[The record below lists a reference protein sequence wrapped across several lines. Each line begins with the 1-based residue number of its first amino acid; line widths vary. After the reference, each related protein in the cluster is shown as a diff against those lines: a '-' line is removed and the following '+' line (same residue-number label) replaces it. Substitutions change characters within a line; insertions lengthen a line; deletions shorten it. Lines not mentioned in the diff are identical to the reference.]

1 MDAVESADKHLLAKK
16 FECSSELKLSWLIVL
31 SQILFIFKSY
41 LITYVICCGRKD
53 GFSVT
58 GASRQWQDRGRL
70 VETEAK
76 TKAGGVETV
85 AVEIPPRGETVPR
98 GTTSL
103 PASTQSKTEM
113 WQLTDLR
120 QRLLRPTKWVQQPP
134 HFIVLPQRYKSVEWP
149 LVRRTAANLCHLAT
163 TQQIVS
169 RLKNNVQGRGSK
181 TVLGLDYMEII
192 KLNVSLLNNQEQL
205 DLYSKECPPKQ
216 LWTCMYTSIIQ
227 DSSIYLSC

>member
-1 MDAVESADKHLLAKK
+1 M
-16 FECSSELKLSWLIVL
+16 I
-31 SQILFIFKSY
+31 
-41 LITYVICCGRKD
+41 
-53 GFSVT
+53 

-76 TKAGGVETV
+76 TKAGGVKTE
-85 AVEIPPRGETVPR
+85 AVEIPPRGKTVPR

-120 QRLLRPTKWVQQPP
+120 QRLLRPTEWVQQPP
-134 HFIVLPQRYKSVEWP
+134 HFIVLPQRYQSVEWP

-181 TVLGLDYMEII
+181 TVLGLDLLDYMEI

-205 DLYSKECPPKQ
+205 DLHSKECPPKQ